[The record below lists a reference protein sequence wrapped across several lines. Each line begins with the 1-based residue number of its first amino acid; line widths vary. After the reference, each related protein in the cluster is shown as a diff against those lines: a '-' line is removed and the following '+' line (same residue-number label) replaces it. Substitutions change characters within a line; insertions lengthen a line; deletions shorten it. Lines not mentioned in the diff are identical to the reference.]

1 MGPCTLQ
8 GVLGR
13 IEECPGGRC
22 PFWEA
27 DGNGGDCALAAIGPE
42 LPGHPA
48 LAAHLLEL
56 RHDLELAAVRA
67 EWPLFYRR
75 LNEEQEAEG

>member
-1 MGPCTLQ
+1 MGRCTLQ
-8 GVLGR
+8 GVVGR
-13 IEECPGGRC
+13 TEECPGARC

-27 DGNGGDCALAAIGPE
+27 DGKGGDCALAAIGPE
-42 LPGHPA
+42 LTGRPA

-56 RHDLELAAVRA
+56 RHGLELA
-67 EWPLFYRR
+67 EWPVFYRR